1 MPIAKIYSGVLDVTQ
16 FSDFSNISVELGAQQ
31 TTITMIR
38 PEKRNP
44 LDWDTVKELRAA
56 VVALQS
62 VPNLM
67 AVVVTGSGNAF
78 SAGGDLEKY
87 LTLFRSVP
95 DFHGFMED
103 FYELFRAI
111 EMSDAV
117 YIAAINGV
125 CVAGGLEVLL
135 ACDLVVATEDA
146 RIGDGHLNFGQLPGA
161 GSSIRLWRSIGAH
174 RAKHLMFTGDLLTA
188 RECQQMGLV
197 NEVYPATDFQA
208 GIDRLVGKILA
219 KSPVGVSGA
228 KHLLNLAIRDDLETG
243 LRAEMAFVEHYATT
257 QSDPIEGLM
266 AFKEKRKPKFGRE
279 A

>member
-1 MPIAKIYSGVLDVTQ
+1 LNVTQ
-16 FSDFSNISVELGAQQ
+16 IPDFVNIAVELGERRA
-31 TTITMIR
+31 TIRMIR

-67 AVVVTGSGNAF
+67 VVVVTGTGDAF

-87 LTLFRSVP
+87 LTLFRSAP
-95 DFHGFMED
+95 DFRGFLED
-103 FYELFRAI
+103 FYQLFRAI
-111 EMSDAV
+111 EHSDAV

-125 CVAGGLEVLL
+125 CVAGGLELLL
-135 ACDLVVATEDA
+135 ACDLVVATDTA

-188 RECQQMGLV
+188 RECERLGLV
-197 NEVYPATDFQA
+197 NEVHTASDFEA

-219 KSPVGVSGA
+219 KSPVSVSGA
-228 KHLLNLAIRDDLETG
+228 KHLLNVAIRDDLETG

-257 QSDPIEGLM
+257 ESDPIEGLM
-266 AFKEKRKPKFGRE
+266 AFKEKRKPNFGGK